1 MPYQLI
7 IHYDDATTEIA
18 AAGTLEE
25 VQKVM
30 PIIATT
36 LDPDTALWEVKFVP
50 AAYEHNLLLH
60 GTAQLGIAVNR
71 QR

>member
-18 AAGTLEE
+18 AEGTLEE
-25 VQKVM
+25 VQKAM
-30 PIIATT
+30 PIIAAK

-50 AAYEHNLLLH
+50 AVYEHNVLH
-60 GTAQLGIAVNR
+60 GTAQLGMAVNR